1 MQSFR
6 TELVMLPGRAVSA
19 KPTAGPAAV
28 SGRQDLVNGGKQ
40 SPQQRLDDGGADR
53 MREAIAVI
61 EPSLGEND
69 RRLRFEVDE
78 KTGRDIVTVMD
89 TSTGEVIRQIPAQ
102 EIVATARF
110 IGESLDGRG
119 RGVLLNTE
127 S

>member
-1 MQSFR
+1 MQSFK
-6 TELVMLPGRAVSA
+6 TGLVMVPVRAVTVG
-19 KPTAGPAAV
+19 PTAAPVAV

-40 SPQQRLDDGGADR
+40 SPQQRYDASSPAG
-53 MREAIAVI
+53 MREAVAII
-61 EPSLGEND
+61 EQSLGENA
-69 RRLRFEVDE
+69 RSLRFEVDE
-78 KTGRDIVTVMD
+78 KTGKDIVTVMD
-89 TSTGEVIRQIPAQ
+89 TNTGEVIRQIPAK